1 QQCSLFLQQRVRTTT
16 PEKRQ
21 ELFDAVGRHVL
32 ELSLSK
38 FGNFLV
44 SRCLEAGDSA
54 LAQAFEDALAGH
66 FLQLSLDSFGCH
78 VVQKLLDCGGSA
90 TKDKVIAE
98 LLPHPHVLTTK
109 SSVHVVNRILTTPNS
124 PTFFERLA
132 RLGTGQWASI
142 VKEDGGSLVVQH
154 MLEDWGPTASSV
166 AAREI
171 LDALDE
177 VARTPSGSF
186 IVTNLLDRNSLPFCT
201 KILQVAPHLA
211 LDPFG
216 AKVVDKCR
224 RSSRAGP
231 AGIGAFVHAVTT
243 SSANA
248 PPPLVGIASHAQGAQ
263 LIVNLLTGHAAPDR
277 DKDALGRTVLEQ
289 EGALLSSGG
298 AHGARVVGLCRT
310 ALVG

>member
-54 LAQAFEDALAGH
+54 LAQAFEDALASH
-66 FLQLSLDSFGCH
+66 FLQLSLDS
-78 VVQKLLDCGGSA
+78 
-90 TKDKVIAE
+90 

-124 PTFFERLA
+124 PAFFERLA
-132 RLGTGQWASI
+132 DLGTGQWAMI

-216 AKVVDKCR
+216 AKVVDKCM

-231 AGIGAFVHAVTT
+231 AGVGAFVQAVTT
-243 SSANA
+243 SSGNE

-277 DKDALGRTVLEQ
+277 DKDTLGRTVLEQ